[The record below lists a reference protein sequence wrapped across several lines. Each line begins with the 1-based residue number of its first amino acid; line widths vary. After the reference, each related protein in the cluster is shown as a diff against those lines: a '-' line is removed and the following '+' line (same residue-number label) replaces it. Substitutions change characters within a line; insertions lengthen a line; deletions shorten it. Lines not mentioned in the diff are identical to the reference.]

1 MENSYYKSK
10 ISVLITK
17 LKTSCG
23 QLFDVIEREIDETL
37 QDDKLLNVL
46 KAKRMAA
53 EDSVWIMKRIDEL
66 EAELS
71 GKAMEE
77 ESNTEL
83 ESLNPAKRFSKK
95 Q

>member
-1 MENSYYKSK
+1 MENSYYKSN
-10 ISVLITK
+10 ISVLIEK

-53 EDSVWIMKRIDEL
+53 EDSVWIMKKIKEL

-71 GKAMEE
+71 GKALEE
-77 ESNTEL
+77 TTEST
-83 ESLNPAKRFSKK
+83 ESLNPAKKYAKK